1 MTSHE
6 MRNPLSA
13 IVQCADSIAAVL
25 SDFDGNK
32 SGGFTMSKDDAE
44 SSLDAAQTIALCA
57 QHQTRIIDDVLT
69 LSKLDSNLLHIT
81 PVACQPAV
89 VVENSLKIFDGE
101 LRKND
106 VKLRLV
112 CIGIL
117 VAFMTYR
124 AHYFVTEHREVLF
137 RPSRGLGEA

>member
-13 IVQCADSIAAVL
+13 IVQCADSIAASL
-25 SDFDGNK
+25 AGFDCSK
-32 SGGFTMSKDDAE
+32 SSELIMSKDDVE
-44 SSLDAAQTIALCA
+44 SNLDSAQTIALCA

-69 LSKLDSNLLHIT
+69 LSKLDSHLLHIT
-81 PVACQPAV
+81 PVECQPAV

-106 VKLRLV
+106 VELKLVGTRELIALST
-112 CIGIL
+112 CCTNL
-117 VAFMTYR
+117 SFTDYR
-124 AHYFVTEHREVLF
+124 KVLY
-137 RPSRGLGEA
+137 RSWRGLAEI

>member
-13 IVQCADSIAAVL
+13 IVQCADSIAASL
-25 SDFDGNK
+25 SEFDSSKVGDFIMPREDV
-32 SGGFTMSKDDAE
+32 E

-81 PVACQPAV
+81 PVDCQPAV

-106 VKLRLV
+106 VELRLV
-112 CIGIL
+112 CTSHFFYASTKDHSYSL
-117 VAFMTYR
+117 YW
-124 AHYFVTEHREVLF
+124 
-137 RPSRGLGEA
+137 P

>member
-13 IVQCADSIAAVL
+13 IVQCADSIAVSL
-25 SDFDGNK
+25 SEFDDNSGN
-32 SGGFTMSKDDAE
+32 SITFSKEIVE

-81 PVACQPAV
+81 PVDCQPAV
-89 VVENSLKIFDGE
+89 VVENSLRIFDGE

-106 VKLRLV
+106 VVLQLV
-112 CIGIL
+112 CAGIL
-117 VAFMTYR
+117 TFAAT
-124 AHYFVTEHREVLF
+124 HEVCVLIT
-137 RPSRGLGEA
+137 LV